1 MSFLPDAQAHAA
13 DGKRNG
19 DLHRDYNDDKNA
31 TSQDTLYC
39 TSNGAP
45 YPHPYETQRVGEN

>member
-1 MSFLPDAQAHAA
+1 MSFLPDAQGHAP